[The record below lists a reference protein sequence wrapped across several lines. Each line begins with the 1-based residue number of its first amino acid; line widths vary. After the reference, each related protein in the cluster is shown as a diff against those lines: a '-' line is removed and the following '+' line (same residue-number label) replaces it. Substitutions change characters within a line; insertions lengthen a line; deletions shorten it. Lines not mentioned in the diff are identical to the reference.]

1 MTLKSKRSSMGYG
14 YIEIRELGGGWYGLY
29 INGDLK
35 EQSASLSYIQQ
46 QYDKY

>member
-1 MTLKSKRSSMGYG
+1 MGYG

-29 INGDLK
+29 IDGVLK
-35 EQSASLSYIQQ
+35 EQSTNLSYIQQ